1 MAAVP
6 GLDQTALNL
15 SFDYTLQNTSRGGY
29 YQIQGQNGLYQTA
42 ERPVLPLT
50 TVNRDSADKV
60 ARGVLMLGGTFNDV
74 SNFDPVV
81 MGLLSD
87 DSGTITDEL
96 RHDVPQ
102 WLTLMPASIN
112 RFWSIAQGVYS
123 QNVVVTPGQFRATST
138 GTDPRTVGTMRLYS
152 DLDLLVYEAPG
163 EEPDYLAPGI
173 WQVAATPG
181 AGRAL
186 TFSALVADSPAADFL
201 PATGVMRVVVL
212 YRHLDDNTWSRA
224 DLTYSEASQLAV
236 KTIVL
241 PKSGDYEYFV
251 QAVDNAGNVNPVLDH
266 GNYFQV
272 NVPNVDPEP
281 DGRIVYVSAR
291 TGGTVD
297 GITYDTN
304 DILAYVPETDS
315 WSIYFD
321 GNDVGINSNL
331 NAFSLLDDGS
341 ILLSPAVRANLAEIG
356 WVEPQDIVRFTPV
369 ALGQNTA
376 GSFSFFLDGSDVGLL
391 TSSEAINGISFTPAG
406 RLVITTLGNA
416 TIPGP
421 GGQSFT
427 TGGNAM
433 LLFQANTLGTGTS
446 GYWELYLDGNTFG
459 LAGNR
464 ISAQWVDPD
473 NGNVYFTPRSTVTID
488 SQTFQPSDIVRCEP
502 LNGGPI
508 TGCTFALY
516 WSAAAH
522 DATLSIESL
531 DLGQGLP
538 FEPPTGSITI
548 VKQVTD
554 GSGSFNF
561 NGDLGSFTLTVT
573 GPNDSANETF
583 SSLQTGSYLV
593 GEDTPTGWQVNSIV
607 CDDPDGG
614 TSVIANNQV
623 RIDLDMDESITCT
636 FTNAPES
643 TPIDDTIYVSPSRK
657 GSVAG
662 IAYDDSDILR
672 YTPAGQWQMYFDGSD
687 VGLGLA
693 GVKAF
698 IMLSDNSILLS
709 PTKALIIG
717 GIGRIGP
724 EDIIRFVP
732 TSTGATTS
740 GSFQMYFD
748 GSDVDLTSRA
758 EAIDAMSIDA
768 SGKLIISVR
777 GRATVGV
784 RPSGIIKARKSDLL
798 SFTFDTTGNSTSG
811 TWAFHF
817 DGADAGLN
825 KENIDGLWIDP
836 INNHHYLSVTNSFN
850 LGGGI
855 LGGGGTIFVCDPVSL
870 GYSTSCNYSLYWDA
884 AAAGLSPYI
893 DGIHIQR

>member
-1 MAAVP
+1 M
-6 GLDQTALNL
+6 
-15 SFDYTLQNTSRGGY
+15 
-29 YQIQGQNGLYQTA
+29 
-42 ERPVLPLT
+42 
-50 TVNRDSADKV
+50 
-60 ARGVLMLGGTFNDV
+60 
-74 SNFDPVV
+74 
-81 MGLLSD
+81 
-87 DSGTITDEL
+87 
-96 RHDVPQ
+96 
-102 WLTLMPASIN
+102 
-112 RFWSIAQGVYS
+112 
-123 QNVVVTPGQFRATST
+123 
-138 GTDPRTVGTMRLYS
+138 
-152 DLDLLVYEAPG
+152 
-163 EEPDYLAPGI
+163 
-173 WQVAATPG
+173 
-181 AGRAL
+181 
-186 TFSALVADSPAADFL
+186 
-201 PATGVMRVVVL
+201 
-212 YRHLDDNTWSRA
+212 
-224 DLTYSEASQLAV
+224 
-236 KTIVL
+236 
-241 PKSGDYEYFV
+241 
-251 QAVDNAGNVNPVLDH
+251 
-266 GNYFQV
+266 
-272 NVPNVDPEP
+272 
-281 DGRIVYVSAR
+281 
-291 TGGTVD
+291 
-297 GITYDTN
+297 
-304 DILAYVPETDS
+304 
-315 WSIYFD
+315 
-321 GNDVGINSNL
+321 
-331 NAFSLLDDGS
+331 
-341 ILLSPAVRANLAEIG
+341 
-356 WVEPQDIVRFTPV
+356 
-369 ALGQNTA
+369 
-376 GSFSFFLDGSDVGLL
+376 
-391 TSSEAINGISFTPAG
+391 
-406 RLVITTLGNA
+406 
-416 TIPGP
+416 
-421 GGQSFT
+421 
-427 TGGNAM
+427 
-433 LLFQANTLGTGTS
+433 
-446 GYWELYLDGNTFG
+446 
-459 LAGNR
+459 
-464 ISAQWVDPD
+464 
-473 NGNVYFTPRSTVTID
+473 
-488 SQTFQPSDIVRCEP
+488 
-502 LNGGPI
+502 
-508 TGCTFALY
+508 
-516 WSAAAH
+516 
-522 DATLSIESL
+522 
-531 DLGQGLP
+531 P
-538 FEPPTGSITI
+538 FEPPAGSITI

-561 NGDLGSFTLTVT
+561 SGDLGSFTLTVT

-583 SSLQTGSYLV
+583 SNLQTGSYLV

-662 IAYDDSDILR
+662 ITYDDSDILR

-732 TSTGATTS
+732 TGTGATTS

>member
-1 MAAVP
+1 WAQMFAGEGATFIGNTGFGYGDVDLLAYSERLMLNFVQHLGYNPLSNAGGNPSVGGSLMEAKQQYYNSLAAGSLSVYDEKVLSEMTLYGLPMQKIQLPNQTDVEPGTAGEANAHSVTTSMAGVAEINASSNAPSIMAAVP
-6 GLDQTALNL
+6 GLDQTTLNL

-60 ARGVLMLGGTFNDV
+60 ARGVLMLGGTFDDV

-181 AGRAL
+181 VGRAL

-281 DGRIVYVSAR
+281 DNRVVYVSAR
-291 TGGTVD
+291 TAGTVD

-356 WVEPQDIVRFTPV
+356 WAEPQDIVRFTPV

-391 TSSEAINGISFTPAG
+391 TSSEAVNGISFTPAG

-538 FEPPTGSITI
+538 FEPPCRLNH
-548 VKQVTD
+548 QR
-554 GSGSFNF
+554 
-561 NGDLGSFTLTVT
+561 
-573 GPNDSANETF
+573 A
-583 SSLQTGSYLV
+583 
-593 GEDTPTGWQVNSIV
+593 
-607 CDDPDGG
+607 
-614 TSVIANNQV
+614 A
-623 RIDLDMDESITCT
+623 
-636 FTNAPES
+636 
-643 TPIDDTIYVSPSRK
+643 SPSSSK
-657 GSVAG
+657 
-662 IAYDDSDILR
+662 
-672 YTPAGQWQMYFDGSD
+672 
-687 VGLGLA
+687 
-693 GVKAF
+693 
-698 IMLSDNSILLS
+698 
-709 PTKALIIG
+709 
-717 GIGRIGP
+717 
-724 EDIIRFVP
+724 
-732 TSTGATTS
+732 
-740 GSFQMYFD
+740 
-748 GSDVDLTSRA
+748 
-758 EAIDAMSIDA
+758 
-768 SGKLIISVR
+768 
-777 GRATVGV
+777 
-784 RPSGIIKARKSDLL
+784 
-798 SFTFDTTGNSTSG
+798 
-811 TWAFHF
+811 
-817 DGADAGLN
+817 
-825 KENIDGLWIDP
+825 
-836 INNHHYLSVTNSFN
+836 
-850 LGGGI
+850 
-855 LGGGGTIFVCDPVSL
+855 
-870 GYSTSCNYSLYWDA
+870 
-884 AAAGLSPYI
+884 
-893 DGIHIQR
+893 